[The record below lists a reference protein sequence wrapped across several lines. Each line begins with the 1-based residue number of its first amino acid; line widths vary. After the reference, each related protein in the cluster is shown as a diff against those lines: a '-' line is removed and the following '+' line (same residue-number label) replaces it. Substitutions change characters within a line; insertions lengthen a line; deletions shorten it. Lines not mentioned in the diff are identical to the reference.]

1 MTDIVDVNSSSS
13 SLVEQQQADLDDDVN
28 DADFEPSLDVSLLPK
43 VMSLCLS
50 SAHVVVVIGRAE
62 QDQGA
67 QEEPVRDGEG

>member
-1 MTDIVDVNSSSS
+1 MTDIVDVDSSSS

-50 SAHVVVVIGRAE
+50 SAHVIVVIGREE

>member
-50 SAHVVVVIGRAE
+50 SAHVIVCARS
-62 QDQGA
+62 
-67 QEEPVRDGEG
+67 

>member
-50 SAHVVVVIGRAE
+50 SAHVIVVIGREE